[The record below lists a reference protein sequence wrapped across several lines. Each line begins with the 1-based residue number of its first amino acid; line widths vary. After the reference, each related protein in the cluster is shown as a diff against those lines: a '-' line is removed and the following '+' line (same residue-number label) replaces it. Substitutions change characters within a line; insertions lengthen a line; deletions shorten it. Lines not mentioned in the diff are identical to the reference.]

1 MHCTVSEEDGE
12 DEEDKEDEGKGAR
25 RFLKPLGCV
34 CPTPAFNPGVLPR
47 PPPPAPCPHAC
58 VFCVCVLCR
67 CRPRTARGSG
77 ACRGARPH
85 QPHPNRHAGYVAPPA
100 PSRPLPSRLCVL
112 CVCIVQMPPP
122 HRPWLWRLPAGPDH
136 TEARASRGREPRDD
150 DCVCVLRVLL
160 RVLPCSPGPG
170 PAPPRPAPQNEPPNM
185 AIFYGNHF
193 WQGLCQSHMAI
204 VWQTYGKRM
213 AIIWQSYGN
222 QYVNRTSHMAV
233 SYGSLIWQ
241 SLWQSYGNHMANV
254 WQTYGNRMSID
265 MSILIFYG

>member
-1 MHCTVSEEDGE
+1 MCPP
-12 DEEDKEDEGKGAR
+12 
-25 RFLKPLGCV
+25 LKPV
-34 CPTPAFNPGVLPR
+34 CPPTPACLSCTECCALHSLGGR
-47 PPPPAPCPHAC
+47 RGGRGGQGGRRERCAPFFETAG
-58 VFCVCVLCR
+58 VCVSHPCL
-67 CRPRTARGSG
+67 
-77 ACRGARPH
+77 
-85 QPHPNRHAGYVAPPA
+85 QPGCVAPPA

-160 RVLPCSPGPG
+160 RVLPWSPGPG